1 MIRIDDILEAIRSYH
16 ADADLDAVRKAYVYS
31 AKVHHGQ
38 TRLSGDSY
46 MTHLMEVA
54 SILTRLRMDVPTIM
68 TGLLHDTIEDTL
80 STEAEL
86 REVFGDE
93 VTEMVDGVSKISKIT
108 FKTSEERQAENFRK
122 MLLAM
127 ARDIRVILVKLA
139 DRLHNMRTLS
149 HQPEERRL
157 MIAQETADIYAPLA
171 NRLGISW
178 VKSELEDLS
187 LRYLEPDTYKALTKK
202 IDQHRRERDKYVA
215 TVKKKLEDILKE
227 HDIDGQVQGRLKHIC
242 SIHKKIVK
250 QKIEFE
256 QIHDLIAFRIIV
268 PSVRDCYAMLGVI
281 HSSWKPVPGR
291 FKDFI
296 AMPKANMYQSLH
308 TTVFGPSGQRMEVQM
323 RTADMHSV
331 AEEGIAAHWKYKE
344 GKTAANADE
353 GRFSW
358 LRQMLEWQ
366 KELKDSNEFM
376 SSVKVDLFPEE
387 VYVFT
392 PDGDVKELPKQST
405 PIDFAYSVHS
415 DVGHRCSGAKVNDR
429 LVPLRTELKNGDI
442 VDIITSKSQTPS
454 KDWLKF
460 VKTSKAKNRIR
471 HWVKDQERQQSL
483 ELGKD
488 LLEKE
493 LRKFGFSYNRALNLD
508 TVKGALTE
516 LGFRNFEDLQ
526 AAVGYGKVTCNQVLS
541 RIIPEQFKAEAPKP
555 SKISQVLG
563 KIRRKPVDAINVQGL
578 EGILVRFSKCC
589 NPLPGDEV
597 IGFISQGLGVTVH
610 AADCPRVLESDP
622 DRRIEVSWNRQK
634 GATRS
639 VKIRVYSLDQK
650 GILATITKVITK
662 NAANILRASVYS
674 TNDGRGIQSFEI
686 DVQDVQHLTRV
697 MESVQKIKGV
707 QQVERVRVGRNK

>member
-1 MIRIDDILEAIRSYH
+1 MIRIDDILEALHSYH
-16 ADADLDAVRKAYVYS
+16 ADADLDAVRKAYEYS
-31 AKVHHGQ
+31 VKVHHGQ

-80 STEAEL
+80 STKEEL
-86 REVFGDE
+86 SELFGEEVA
-93 VTEMVDGVSKISKIT
+93 EMVDGVSKISKIS
-108 FKTSEERQAENFRK
+108 FKNSEERQAENFRK

-139 DRLHNMRTLS
+139 DRLNNMRTLA
-149 HQPEERRL
+149 HQPEDRRL
-157 MIAQETADIYAPLA
+157 KIAQETADIYAPLA

-187 LRYLEPDTYKALTKK
+187 LRYLEPETYKVLSKK

-242 SIHKKIVK
+242 SIHKKLIK

-308 TTVFGPSGQRMEVQM
+308 TTVIGPSGQRMEVQI
-323 RTADMHSV
+323 RTAEMHSI

-344 GKTAANADE
+344 GRTGTHTDE
-353 GRFSW
+353 SRFSW

-366 KELKDSNEFM
+366 KELKDSSEFM

-392 PDGDVKELPKQST
+392 PGGDVKELPKQST

-415 DVGHRCSGAKVNDR
+415 DVGHRCSGAKVNGR
-429 LVPLRTELKNGDI
+429 LVPLKTELKNGDT
-442 VDIITSKSQTPS
+442 VDILTSANQTPS

-471 HWVKDQERQQSL
+471 YWVKEQERQQSL
-483 ELGKD
+483 ELGRD

-493 LRKFGFSYNRALNLD
+493 LRKYGFSFNRAANLA
-508 TVKGALTE
+508 TVQPALSE
-516 LGFRNFEDLQ
+516 LGFQTFEDLQ

-541 RIIPEQFKAEAPKP
+541 RIIPEEYKAEAPRP

-610 AADCPRVLESDP
+610 AADCPRVLETDP
-622 DRRIEVSWNRQK
+622 ERRIEVSWNRQK

-662 NAANILRASVYS
+662 NEANILRASVYS
-674 TNDGRGIQSFEI
+674 TDDGRGIQSFEI
-686 DVQDVQHLTRV
+686 DVQDVQHLNRV
-697 MESVQKIKGV
+697 MESIQKIKGV
-707 QQVERVRVGRNK
+707 QQVERVKVGRNR

>member
-80 STEAEL
+80 STEEEL
-86 REVFGDE
+86 REIFGDE

-415 DVGHRCSGAKVNDR
+415 DVGHRCSGAKVNGR

-508 TVKGALTE
+508 TVKGALAE

-674 TNDGRGIQSFEI
+674 TSDGRGVHSFEI